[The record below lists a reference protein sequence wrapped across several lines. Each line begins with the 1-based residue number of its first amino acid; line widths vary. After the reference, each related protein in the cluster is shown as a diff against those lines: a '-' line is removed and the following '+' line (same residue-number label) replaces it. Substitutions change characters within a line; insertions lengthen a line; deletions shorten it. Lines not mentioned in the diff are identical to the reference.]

1 MLIYTVHHKIHL
13 ALFGT
18 RSYIGNYYICVAV
31 EYSACW

>member
-1 MLIYTVHHKIHL
+1 MLVYTVHHKIHL
-13 ALFGT
+13 VT